1 MRRSAISCAFVALL
15 GASGVAAAEEVV
27 SPIYKSWAR
36 HKVGTIVTFR
46 EVIEWKD
53 RKVETTRTQK
63 LVALTGLKAVV
74 EDEQVGNLNGKVET
88 LSSVTLEYK
97 KMFPLMPGMTKED
110 GDKPRGVGEHGEE
123 TIKVAGKE
131 YKANWYE
138 AKSLTDH
145 GPAIARTWVSTEVP
159 GKVLKSITKVPSTN
173 KTVTVELIEIML
185 P

>member
-1 MRRSAISCAFVALL
+1 MRRSSSLLSLVALL
-15 GASGVAAAEEVV
+15 GTSETVTAEEVV

-36 HKVGTIVTFR
+36 YKVGTVVTFR

-63 LVALTGLKAVV
+63 LVALTDFKAVIQ
-74 EDEQVGNLNGKVET
+74 DEQVGNLNGKVET
-88 LSSVTLEYK
+88 LASVTLEYK

-159 GKVLKSITKVPSTN
+159 GKVLRSITKVPSTN
-173 KTVTVELIEIML
+173 KTVTVELIEIKT